1 MKPNYPY
8 ELPPLPYTYDALEP
22 VISKLT
28 LEFHHDKHFLAYIN
42 NLNDAISK
50 DERLQ
55 DKTLVEI
62 LTNLKDINS
71 PVATAVRNNGG
82 GVFNH
87 DFYFNALTAPN
98 SSKMSDK
105 FSALTQ
111 KNFGSVENFISEMSA
126 AAVSQFGSGWAWLV
140 EDKDGKLCIVKTANQ
155 DTPLENGYNPLLNL
169 DVWEHA
175 YYLDYQNRRPDYV
188 KKYFDIV
195 NWQVV
200 EDRLK

>member
-8 ELPPLPYTYDALEP
+8 ELPPLPFAYDALEP

-50 DERLQ
+50 DESLQ
-55 DKTLVEI
+55 SKDLVDI
-62 LTNLKDINS
+62 LTNLKEINS

-87 DFYFNALTAPN
+87 DFYFNALTSPN

-105 FSALTQ
+105 FSALIE
-111 KNFGSVENFISEMSA
+111 KNFGSVENFIAEMSA

-200 EDRLK
+200 EERLK

>member
-8 ELPPLPYTYDALEP
+8 ELPALPFAYDALEP

-50 DERLQ
+50 DESLQ
-55 DKTLVEI
+55 SKDLVDI
-62 LTNLKDINS
+62 LTNLKEINS

-87 DFYFNALTAPN
+87 DFYFNALTSPN

-105 FSALTQ
+105 FSALIE
-111 KNFGSVENFISEMSA
+111 KNFGSVENFIAEMSV

-200 EDRLK
+200 EERLK